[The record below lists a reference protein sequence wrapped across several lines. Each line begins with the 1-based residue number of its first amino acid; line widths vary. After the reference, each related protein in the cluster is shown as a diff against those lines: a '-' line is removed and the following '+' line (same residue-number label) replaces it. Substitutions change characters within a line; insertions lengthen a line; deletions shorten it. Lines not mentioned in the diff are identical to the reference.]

1 MVARVVIV
9 GGGMAGSATA
19 LFSARRGHDVL
30 VVDRDPGPPDGG
42 ADELARWDRPG
53 VAQAGFSHY
62 FLARSTRIVREEAPD
77 LLDELA
83 AVGIGPSSTTFG
95 DRFEEDRA
103 LTGRRPV
110 YEAVLRRFVAAEP
123 GITFV
128 QDSVRGLAAE
138 GGPVP
143 HVAGVRLAD
152 GEGVSADL
160 VVDAGGRRSASGR
173 WLEAAGV
180 GRPAVQE
187 EPCDR
192 HYYCRHYRLRQGED
206 FPADQVP
213 LVQPLP
219 YGTLLLFIG
228 DNRTFSVA
236 FELSARDPL
245 RKRLQEPDI
254 FDRFLRAVPLTAEW
268 LDRAEP
274 VSDLRVMA
282 GLSNRRRRL
291 VVDGVPAVSGMAL
304 VGDSSQYTNPA
315 LGQGVSLS
323 FWMAQQLARS
333 VELVAEDPAGAA
345 VAFEAWVDEELGPRF
360 ERQLRVD
367 RENTRQLEAGLRGE
381 GFITP
386 AEEASRFTL
395 AVWMLAQRDADVLQ
409 LVNRVSH
416 LLEPPSAYWDDPVL
430 VETVEDMLARKDA
443 APVDH
448 GPLPRDRFEALV
460 GA

>member
-1 MVARVVIV
+1 MARVAVV
-9 GGGMAGSATA
+9 GGGMAGSAMA
-19 LFSARRGHDVL
+19 LFSARRGHEVL
-30 VVDRDPGPPDGG
+30 VVDRDPGPPDGD
-42 ADELARWDRPG
+42 ADEFARWDRPG

-77 LLDELA
+77 LLAELA

-95 DRFEEDRA
+95 DGFEEDRA
-103 LTGRRPV
+103 LTARRPV
-110 YEAVLRRFVAAEP
+110 YEAVLRRLVASEP
-123 GITFV
+123 SITFL
-128 QDSVRGLAAE
+128 QGSVRGLVVD
-138 GGPVP
+138 GGALPQVT
-143 HVAGVRLAD
+143 GVHLGD
-152 GEGVSADL
+152 GEEVSADL

-173 WLEAAGV
+173 WLEAAGC

-206 FPADQVP
+206 FPTDRVP

-219 YGTLLLFIG
+219 YGTVLLFIG

-236 FELSARDPL
+236 FELSAHDPL
-245 RKRLQEPDI
+245 RARLQDADV
-254 FDRFLRAVPLTAEW
+254 FDRFLGVVPLTAEW

-291 VVDGVPAVSGMAL
+291 VVDGVPVVSGMAL

-333 VELVAEDPAGAA
+333 VELIAEDPAGAA
-345 VAFEAWVDEELGPRF
+345 VAYEAWVDEELGPRF

-367 RENTRQLEAGLRGE
+367 RENSRQLEAGLRGE
-381 GFITP
+381 GFVAP

-395 AVWMLAQRDADVLQ
+395 AVWMLAQQDADVLR
-409 LVNRVSH
+409 LVNRVGH
-416 LLEPPSAYWDDPVL
+416 LLEPPSAFWNDAAL
-430 VETVEDMLARKDA
+430 VATVEEMLARQNGG
-443 APVDH
+443 PVDH
-448 GPLPRDRFEALV
+448 GPLPRSRFEAVV
-460 GA
+460 GG